1 MNKRPAVLAQ
11 DTTFFHPT
19 EPARR
24 FLKGDQDP
32 GDAWS
37 LTEGGHATT
46 NGSATEVLKDLIA
59 AHDQIEQLQRQIA
72 TRDHDLAQNAADLA
86 AEKAKV
92 QGLEQEAIAAKA
104 LAAEANEALAAAN
117 AASTRAAQETEGLR
131 ADNADLRA
139 KLAAFDGD
147 GDGEAGG
154 AVSSPEKDELIAQLT
169 ELKADFDGRWGV
181 ARLRKALDAATAPKA

>member
-1 MNKRPAVLAQ
+1 MAKRPAILTQ

-19 EPARR
+19 EPPRR
-24 FLKGDQDP
+24 FLQGDQDP

-72 TRDHDLAQNAADLA
+72 TRDHDLSQMAADLQ
-86 AEKAKV
+86 AERDRN
-92 QGLEQEAIAAKA
+92 QGLEQDAIAAKA

-117 AASTRAAQETEGLR
+117 ASSTRAIQEAEGLL
-131 ADNADLRA
+131 ADNVSLRA

-147 GDGEAGG
+147 GDGEPGG
-154 AVSSPEKDELIAQLT
+154 AASSPEKDELIAQLT

-181 ARLRKALDAATAPKA
+181 TRLRKALDAATAPKA